1 MLAYGTP
8 VIVGIT
14 TRSYLELIIMIGVDH
29 LTILERAFLK
39 SQAVRKERAASHAEI
54 ERGHT
59 PHPASL
65 LK

>member
-39 SQAVRKERAASHAEI
+39 KPGSEKGEGSV
-54 ERGHT
+54 T
-59 PHPASL
+59 C
-65 LK
+65 